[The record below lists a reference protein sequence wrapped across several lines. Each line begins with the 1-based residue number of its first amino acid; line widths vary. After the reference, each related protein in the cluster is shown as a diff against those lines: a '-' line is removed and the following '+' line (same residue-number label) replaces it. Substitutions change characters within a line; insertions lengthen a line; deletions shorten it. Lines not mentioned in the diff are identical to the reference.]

1 MKDDKISRRTFIRNT
16 SLTAAGAIVGALSSR
31 SKGLSESTESA
42 IRKTPSYNPD
52 MEYRRLGKTG
62 LWVSVVCLGGHW
74 KRVNV
79 MKQDFAKNRRE
90 VVSRCIDVGINHI
103 DACWDNEVKAYSKAL
118 AGRRDKMFMALSHGA
133 KETRNQQYRTA

>member
-31 SKGLSESTESA
+31 SQGLSASTESA

-79 MKQDFAKNRRE
+79 MKQDFDKNRRE

-103 DACWDNEVKAYSKAL
+103 DAC
-118 AGRRDKMFMALSHGA
+118 
-133 KETRNQQYRTA
+133 